1 MRRLGAILVFS
12 LSLAAPSLVVEPQ
25 ALANDTALQPG
36 GYGPEPVGGGIAGKE
51 SVIEMAAEHL
61 DIRFGKAKTTVDVQ
75 FVFRNTLKST
85 KARQLLGFP
94 DIAAAQKESYK
105 RDPKGDSP
113 WFYPYSDVTG
123 PMEGLETLVDDWK
136 VPTKLQYGFVE
147 DLPDGS
153 GWKPSTPEN
162 GHLMAWHVVWVD
174 FPPGKDVVVERRYTV
189 KNGMNALGVSFFD
202 YITHTGG
209 IWHGPIGR
217 LVADVTLADGLTVD
231 KLIWPGDPIT
241 GEGGS
246 GPYPDNL
253 TTRPAKA
260 EWKVLSPTAMRLEW
274 RRFEP
279 RTQAN
284 RRGFMLSTHM

>member
-1 MRRLGAILVFS
+1 LT
-12 LSLAAPSLVVEPQ
+12 LAAPV
-25 ALANDTALQPG
+25 LANDTALQPG
-36 GYGPEPVGGGIAGKE
+36 GYGPEPLGGGITGKE
-51 SVIEMAAEHL
+51 SVIEMAGEHL
-61 DIRFGKAKTTVDVQ
+61 DIRFGREKTTVDVQ

-94 DIAAAQKESYK
+94 DLAAAQKESFK
-105 RDPKGDSP
+105 RDPKNEAP
-113 WFYPYSDVTG
+113 WFYPGSDVTG

-147 DLPDGS
+147 DLPNGA
-153 GWKPSTPEN
+153 GWKPGNPQT

-217 LVADVTLADGLTVD
+217 LVADVTLADGLTVND
-231 KLIWPGDPIT
+231 MIWPGTPIPKQF
-241 GEGGS
+241 GE

-253 TTRPAKA
+253 TTRPAKR

-274 RRFEP
+274 RHFEP
-279 RTQAN
+279 RTDAD
-284 RRGFMLSTHM
+284 RRGFMLSTRIISH